1 VEFVGDRDHR
11 AYVGPAERYD
21 VVGATQFSLLYSLGL
36 RSHHRL
42 LDIGCGSLRGGRLFI
57 AYLDAGCY
65 TGLEPHRWLIE
76 QAIQKEIG
84 EDLIEIKSPTF
95 VYNDQ
100 FDVSGLGVFDFVLAQ
115 SVASHTGPKMTRDLL
130 SATQRALA
138 PDGIAAINFWNM
150 RSDQD
155 EEGWFYPE
163 CVGYRIRTIH
173 RWLDE
178 AGLKGRPIPWFHPGA
193 LTWWI
198 VNHAAHDLPPRR
210 FLSGA
215 DGATLAYP
223 GSWHLRS
230 RIRRTHGRVSSPSG
244 ANPLKRALA
253 RRGDRARLS
262 AIRLSRG
269 LFNR

>member
-1 VEFVGDRDHR
+1 VGFVGADDHR

-21 VVGATQFSLLYSLGL
+21 VIGATQLSLLYSLGL

-42 LDIGCGSLRGGRLFI
+42 LDIGCGSLRAGRLFI

-84 EDLIEIKSPTF
+84 EDQIEIKSPTF

-100 FDVSGLGVFDFVLAQ
+100 FDVSGLDAFDFVLAQ
-115 SVASHTGPKMTRDLL
+115 SVASHTGPKMTTELL
-130 SATQRALA
+130 SAVKRALA

-150 RSDQD
+150 RADQE

-163 CVGYRIRTIH
+163 CVGYRIKTIH
-173 RWLDE
+173 RWLEE

-198 VNHAAHDLPPRR
+198 VTHTAHELPPRR
-210 FLSGA
+210 FLSRA

-223 GSWHLRS
+223 GSWYLQA
-230 RIRRTHGRVSSPSG
+230 RIRRTRGLVTSMYG
-244 ANPLKRALA
+244 ASALKRAFA
-253 RRGDRARLS
+253 RRTERR
-262 AIRLSRG
+262 
-269 LFNR
+269 